1 MRPEWYPVAA
11 GLLLAALAQGG
22 VAVERAQDLHDEG
35 VGLHLERRLTEA
47 GALYDEALALEPP
60 RAPSSSEAAL
70 VRRLAPMVFTTAS
83 EPFALR
89 DAAAILHP
97 TARRI
102 AYHLFWDDDIDFPD
116 DFEPSDH
123 EMVWVGYSEEGVA
136 ERVWTYFHGR
146 VLTSSARQDRNAV
159 FVQWGKHG
167 SLPDG
172 WRALRIT
179 PEVTELPDG
188 IPMSAEPVPMT
199 DYLHGSFRK
208 LSSAGRRLPHH
219 PMARRLGWPA
229 RFTGTSLEFV
239 TFDRSVD
246 LLPLLDRDGSVLVS
260 RFNSGPLSRWI
271 IPYNFRP
278 KLEWPE

>member
-1 MRPEWYPVAA
+1 MRPEWYSVAA

-22 VAVERAQDLHDEG
+22 LAVERAQDLHDTA

-47 GALYDEALALEPP
+47 GALYDEALAHEPP

-102 AYHLFWDDDIDFPD
+102 AYHLFWDDDLDFPD

-123 EMVWVGYSEEGVA
+123 EVVWVGYSEEGEA
-136 ERVWTYFHGR
+136 RQLWTYFHGR
-146 VLTSSARQDRNAV
+146 VLTAPAPPGRNAV
-159 FVQWGKHG
+159 YVQWGKHG
-167 SLPDG
+167 SLPG
-172 WRALRIT
+172 NWRSLHIT
-179 PEVTELPDG
+179 PEVTEVPDG
-188 IPMSAEPVPMT
+188 IPISAGAIALPE
-199 DYLHGSFRK
+199 YLDASFRK
-208 LSSAGRRLPHH
+208 LSTSGRRLPGN
-219 PMARRLGWPA
+219 PLARRLGWPL
-229 RFTGTSLEFV
+229 RFAGTAQQFV
-239 TFDRSVD
+239 TFDRPVD
-246 LLPLLDRDGSVLVS
+246 PLPLLDRDGSVLVS

>member
-1 MRPEWYPVAA
+1 MRPEWYSVGA

-22 VAVERAQDLHDEG
+22 LADDRAQDLHDEA
-35 VGLHLERRLTEA
+35 VGLHLERRLTDA
-47 GALYDEALALEPP
+47 GALYDEALTLEPP
-60 RAPSSSEAAL
+60 RAPSSTEAAL

-97 TARRI
+97 TVRRI

-123 EMVWVGYSEEGVA
+123 EVVWVGYSEAGEA

-146 VLTSSARQDRNAV
+146 VLGATARRGRNAV
-159 FVQWGKHG
+159 YVQWGKHG

-172 WRALRIT
+172 WRSLHIT
-179 PEVTELPDG
+179 PEVTEVPDG
-188 IPMSAEPVPMT
+188 IPMATGAIPLPA
-199 DYLHGSFRK
+199 YLDASFRK
-208 LSSAGRRLPHH
+208 LSTSGRRLPGH
-219 PMARRLGWPA
+219 PLARRLGWPA
-229 RFTGTSLEFV
+229 RFTGTSREFV

-246 LLPLLDRDGSVLVS
+246 PVPLLDRQGSMLVS